1 MNDMIEIIDAL
12 LLLLYV
18 LTVSCALYVL
28 LAHRR
33 YFVDRFRKGVV
44 SAFMLAM
51 LFFLS
56 AYTVKMAVAVW
67 IRSSQVF
74 GYRTPLIET
83 LQLFAW
89 LLAHLGTT
97 TGLVIL
103 AILTYTK
110 TYDAWIHPDK
120 KMEKRK
126 KDDAQ

>member
-1 MNDMIEIIDAL
+1 MIEIIDAL

-56 AYTVKMAVAVW
+56 AYTVKMVVAVW

-74 GYRTPLIET
+74 EYRTPLIET

-103 AILTYTK
+103 AVLTYRK
-110 TYDAWIHPDK
+110 RFDLYFYLRKIDK
-120 KMEKRK
+120 FEKRT
-126 KDDAQ
+126 DDK